1 MGYLSVEKALKASKG
16 EHVEQKI
23 DSGVDI
29 VTTSNAKSRIDFLTK
44 NVFK

>member
-1 MGYLSVEKALKASKG
+1 MEKALKASKG